1 MRRNPLAGSAPL
13 PPQRKWRAITIATL
27 LLAPAMWS
35 LLIGLVARASDD
47 ANAPTAAPLV
57 ALGLCLIPFV
67 YIALAW
73 LSEHPRPSS
82 AVAKAMGL
90 CLVIGIPA
98 SALAQDAITGL
109 VAGIGAGGIVALRAD
124 LQHTWKARALA
135 VVAAS
140 AYAFVFVRLA
150 AELLL
155 LISPVLPFTS
165 LGIADHVSEWRAA
178 RRDATA
184 A

>member
-109 VAGIGAGGIVALRAD
+109 VAGIGAGGSSRSGP
-124 LQHTWKARALA
+124 TSSTRG
-135 VVAAS
+135 
-140 AYAFVFVRLA
+140 RR
-150 AELLL
+150 EP
-155 LISPVLPFTS
+155 SPWSPPRPTRS
-165 LGIADHVSEWRAA
+165 SSSGSPPSCSC
-178 RRDATA
+178 
-184 A
+184 